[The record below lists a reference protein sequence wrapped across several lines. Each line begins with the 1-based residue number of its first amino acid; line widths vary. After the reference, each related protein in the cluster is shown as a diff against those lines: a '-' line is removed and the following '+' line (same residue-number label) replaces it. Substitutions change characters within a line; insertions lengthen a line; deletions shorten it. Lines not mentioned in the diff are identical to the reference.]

1 MVRRRDLG
9 VRVLEDGGM
18 TLAWLLLT
26 ITVGMTL
33 WIALGYGV
41 AIVLIYGIEAI
52 LRRIFF
58 KERR

>member
-1 MVRRRDLG
+1 MG
-9 VRVLEDGGM
+9 IWVLEDGGM
-18 TLAWLLLT
+18 ALAWLLLT

-52 LRRIFF
+52 LRRIF
-58 KERR
+58 KERGP